1 MQQHALWIQNFVIR
15 KLGKKILLL
24 RLHEVRNS
32 VLQLTIAYS
41 YQLYTNTKTELE
53 VAKSSR
59 NCNAP
64 NLCNL
69 QFYYVDMQTEF
80 YSPAIFC
87 ITPSM

>member
-41 YQLYTNTKTELE
+41 YLTGF
-53 VAKSSR
+53 
-59 NCNAP
+59 P
-64 NLCNL
+64 NR
-69 QFYYVDMQTEF
+69 
-80 YSPAIFC
+80 
-87 ITPSM
+87 

>member
-41 YQLYTNTKTELE
+41 YQLYTL
-53 VAKSSR
+53 S
-59 NCNAP
+59 
-64 NLCNL
+64 L
-69 QFYYVDMQTEF
+69 
-80 YSPAIFC
+80 IH
-87 ITPSM
+87 I

>member
-41 YQLYTNTKTELE
+41 YQLYNNTKTEIRGCKIFSE
-53 VAKSSR
+53 
-59 NCNAP
+59 
-64 NLCNL
+64 L
-69 QFYYVDMQTEF
+69 QC
-80 YSPAIFC
+80 P
-87 ITPSM
+87 